1 MDVLY
6 TKHFSKDIIQIKDKQ
21 LNDRILTTIQEV
33 KDSKTFLKI
42 RHLKK
47 IKKYKNTYR
56 IKIGNY
62 RIGIYI
68 SGNVVEFA
76 RFVHRKDIYRYFPW
90 FFHLQPA
97 TCNLQLPSP

>member
-6 TKHFSKDIIQIKDKQ
+6 TKQFSKDIARIKDKR
-21 LNDRILTTIQEV
+21 LKDKILSTIQEV
-33 KDSKTFLKI
+33 KESKIFLEI
-42 RHLKK
+42 NQLKK
-47 IKKYKNTYR
+47 IKKHKNTYR

-76 RFVHRKDIYRYFPW
+76 RFVHRKDIYRYFP
-90 FFHLQPA
+90 
-97 TCNLQLPSP
+97 